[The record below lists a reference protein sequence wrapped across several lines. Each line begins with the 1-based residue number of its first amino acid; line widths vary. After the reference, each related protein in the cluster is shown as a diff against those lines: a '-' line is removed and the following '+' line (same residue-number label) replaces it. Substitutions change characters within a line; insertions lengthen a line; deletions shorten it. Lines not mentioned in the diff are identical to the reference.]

1 MYLSES
7 TRVTLV
13 IQERLISRT
22 GRKPNFA
29 GRFGNYF
36 VCGNQNT
43 QEVQKHR
50 TPSDAWMV
58 YRNKVYD
65 VSDWHEVSISEM

>member
-1 MYLSES
+1 MRDE
-7 TRVTLV
+7 
-13 IQERLISRT
+13 IKDQRT
-22 GRKPNFA
+22 QNFA
-29 GRFGNYF
+29 AKLFFDNPTTPTA
-36 VCGNQNT
+36 NHT

-65 VSDWHEVSISEM
+65 VSNWHEVRVAR

>member
-1 MYLSES
+1 M
-7 TRVTLV
+7 LV
-13 IQERLISRT
+13 CVLTIL
-22 GRKPNFA
+22 
-29 GRFGNYF
+29 FGNHTTT
-36 VCGNQNT
+36 NRT

-65 VSDWHEVSISEM
+65 VSDWYEVRVAKQQQLQSFWFAALL